1 MWRRALPFRAAVRT
15 GCSYHVTPQ
24 VFPSRIDSPALPL
37 AATHA
42 AHHGTPNAAT
52 PLRPHWS
59 ALPHAPPPSPRR
71 AARLGKAVLCAV
83 AHALCGVVR
92 SGPGEMFRRPPRNFR
107 GRQRAASSGSSGDER
122 GLASAPPLGRGRDE
136 EAGSEESEEDRGG
149 TASSSEGARTAAEQP
164 LPSGEPVRGTGA
176 VLSFGSEEE
185 QEREGE
191 RLGGPLRVRGGE
203 RIQQAGRCGR
213 DGSVCACGSS

>member
-1 MWRRALPFRAAVRT
+1 
-15 GCSYHVTPQ
+15 
-24 VFPSRIDSPALPL
+24 
-37 AATHA
+37 
-42 AHHGTPNAAT
+42 
-52 PLRPHWS
+52 
-59 ALPHAPPPSPRR
+59 
-71 AARLGKAVLCAV
+71 
-83 AHALCGVVR
+83 
-92 SGPGEMFRRPPRNFR
+92 MFRRPPRNFR